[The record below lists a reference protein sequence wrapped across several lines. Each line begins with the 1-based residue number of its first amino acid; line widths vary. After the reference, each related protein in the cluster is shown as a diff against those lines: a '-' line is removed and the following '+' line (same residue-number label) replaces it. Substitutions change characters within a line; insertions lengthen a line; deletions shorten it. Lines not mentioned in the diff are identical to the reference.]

1 MKNIIV
7 TDAFGTPTGSSLYDL
22 TDKVAAYANA
32 LDSDIDAE
40 RFEQVRNR
48 ALWRGWIGTIYGAGV
63 GTESGYAFGTKH
75 EAVENARLMREQCR
89 DVVRDRNAGGAQHA

>member
-1 MKNIIV
+1 MI
-7 TDAFGTPTGSSLYDL
+7 DL

-48 ALWRGWIGTIYGAGV
+48 ALWRGWIGTIYGSGI
-63 GTESGYAFGTKH
+63 GTNAGYAFTTRN
-75 EAVENARLMREQCR
+75 EAIRNARLARDQCR
-89 DVVRDRNAGGAQHA
+89 DILRARNAGDAGHA

>member
-1 MKNIIV
+1 VI
-7 TDAFGTPTGSSLYDL
+7 DL

-48 ALWRGWIGTIYGAGV
+48 ALWRGWIGTIYGSMV
-63 GTESGYAFGTKH
+63 GTNAGYAFPTKS
-75 EAVENARLMREQCR
+75 EAVGNARLAREQCR
-89 DVVRDRNAGGAQHA
+89 DIVRARNAGGAEHA

>member
-1 MKNIIV
+1 MI
-7 TDAFGTPTGSSLYDL
+7 DL
-22 TDKVAAYANA
+22 SDKIAAYANA

-63 GTESGYAFGTKH
+63 GTEAGYAFCTKND
-75 EAVENARLMREQCR
+75 ALANAKRMREQCR
-89 DVVRDRNAGGAQHA
+89 DIVRGRTAGGAEHA

>member
-1 MKNIIV
+1 MI
-7 TDAFGTPTGSSLYDL
+7 DL

-40 RFEQVRNR
+40 RFEQVRDR
-48 ALWRGWIGTIYGAGV
+48 KLWRGWIGTIYGAGV
-63 GTESGYAFGTKH
+63 GTDAGYAFGTKY

-89 DVVRDRNAGGAQHA
+89 EIRRKATGGAPEHA

>member
-1 MKNIIV
+1 MI
-7 TDAFGTPTGSSLYDL
+7 DL

-48 ALWRGWIGTIYGAGV
+48 ALWRGWIGTIYGAGI
-63 GTESGYAFGTKH
+63 GTNAGYAFTTRN
-75 EAVENARLMREQCR
+75 EAIGNARLAREQCR
-89 DVVRDRNAGGAQHA
+89 EIVRARNAGGAQHA